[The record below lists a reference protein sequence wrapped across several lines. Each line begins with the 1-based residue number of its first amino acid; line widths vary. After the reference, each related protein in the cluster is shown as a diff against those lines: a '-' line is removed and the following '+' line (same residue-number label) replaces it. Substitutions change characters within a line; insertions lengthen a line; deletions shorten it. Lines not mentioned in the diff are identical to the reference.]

1 MNGFGLAIRC
11 SVTDLSRVERIRHN
25 TRLGVDVQQKK
36 KDTLLRN
43 ASFFCG
49 TTTQFL
55 NINMPVSPYFRNDL
69 TLEIGVDEVGR
80 GPLFG
85 RVYTAAVVLPKDGS
99 FDHARMKDSKKFH
112 SQKKILEAADYI
124 RANAVAWAVTYE
136 DEKVVDE
143 INILQATQ
151 KSMHRSVATVLEKLG
166 STDALLL
173 VDGNYFNPYAGVPHE
188 CIEGGDDKYACI
200 AAASILAKTERDAY
214 IKDLCDK
221 HPELVERYHL
231 DKNKGYGTKQHLDG
245 IRQFGGTLWHRKSF
259 GPLKPKP
266 VF

>member
-1 MNGFGLAIRC
+1 
-11 SVTDLSRVERIRHN
+11 
-25 TRLGVDVQQKK
+25 
-36 KDTLLRN
+36 
-43 ASFFCG
+43 
-49 TTTQFL
+49 
-55 NINMPVSPYFRNDL
+55 MPVSPFFREDPE
-69 TLEIGVDEVGR
+69 TYEIGVDEVGR

-112 SQKKILEAADYI
+112 SKKKILEAAEYI

-136 DEKVVDE
+136 DEKAVDE
-143 INILQATQ
+143 LNILQATQ
-151 KSMHRSVATVLEKLG
+151 KSMHRSIAQLLPLVSKKK
-166 STDALLL
+166 ALLL

-188 CIEGGDDKYACI
+188 CIEGGDDKYSCI

-214 IKDLCDK
+214 IADLCEK

-231 DKNKGYGTKQHLDG
+231 DQNKGYGTKQHMDG
-245 IRQFGGTLWHRKSF
+245 IRQYGGTPWHRKSF